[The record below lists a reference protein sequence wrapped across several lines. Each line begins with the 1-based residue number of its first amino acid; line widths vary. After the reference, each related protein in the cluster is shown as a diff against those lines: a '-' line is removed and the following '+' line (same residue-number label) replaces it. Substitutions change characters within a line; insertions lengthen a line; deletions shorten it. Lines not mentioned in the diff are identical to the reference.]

1 MKGKSK
7 IKGKVKGGGRGR
19 PPHTGQR
26 GSISAWSNMSSISL
40 RPRGFFFVVLLFAA
54 AASTATFA
62 RDSEPKWI
70 RVSSAHFAVL
80 TDAGDKKGREAS
92 LRLEQMREI
101 FGQLF
106 LKTKVQM
113 PEPLDV
119 IALQSDE
126 EYIRVAPLHQGR
138 PISAPAFFL
147 PGGDRNYIVL
157 DLAAEDSWR
166 AISHDFA
173 RLFLSFNYPPTQ
185 DWFDEGFAQYFSSLK
200 LGDSRAQMGGDPAR
214 SLPWNHALPG
224 PSSADSVPPKS
235 FAELLNGPWLPLPDL
250 FTMHPGPSGYPP
262 MFYPQSWI
270 VMHYLLNQNKLSEAG
285 TYSGLVQIRRVP
297 VEQAIQQAFG
307 MSPPQL
313 EQAVRDYFHT
323 FASAPQTQPDTK
335 PDASAPGAQVNQ
347 FPAPLGPLDVG
358 ASVAEVA
365 RAQAQALV
373 AEMAVRLPE
382 HRDQG
387 EKDLQTIIAD
397 PKGDNA
403 IAHRALAWVR
413 MERGEFDQAREELS
427 RARDL
432 DDRDT
437 WTHYYLALV
446 KFRASQV
453 NRKPIEG
460 VSNVIQDLVYVVDK
474 EPDFAEAHNI
484 LALARLQG
492 GGVHSATGSITVA
505 IRLSPRNEQYLLNL
519 AQIDLAG
526 KKWDDASALLNRLQN
541 SSNPQVAQTARKSL
555 ADLPTLKKY
564 GVLPQDSASQ
574 NEPGIPPP
582 SAAENDEED
591 AHSGN
596 GEAVPAEPVPDRRK
610 VQFVRGKLVKVD
622 CTQSPAAILTIRT
635 GVRTVRLRTGDYKSL
650 LLVGADE
657 FSCEWADRSVIAN
670 YKAGGKADG
679 DLVSVEIQ

>member
-1 MKGKSK
+1 MC
-7 IKGKVKGGGRGR
+7 
-19 PPHTGQR
+19 
-26 GSISAWSNMSSISL
+26 SISL
-40 RPRGFFFVVLLFAA
+40 RPRCLFSLVLLFAA

-62 RDSEPKWI
+62 RDSEPKWV

-80 TDAGDKKGREAS
+80 TDAGEKKGREVS
-92 LRLEQMREI
+92 LRLEQMREV

-126 EYIRVAPLHQGR
+126 EYIRVAPLRQGR
-138 PISAPAFFL
+138 PISAPGFFW

-166 AISHDFA
+166 AVSHDFA

-200 LGDSRAQMGGDPAR
+200 LGDSQAQIGGDPVQG
-214 SLPWNHALPG
+214 LPWNHALPG
-224 PSSADSVPPKS
+224 PSADSVPPKS
-235 FAELLNGPWLPLPDL
+235 FAELLNEPWLPLPAL
-250 FTMHPGPSGYPP
+250 FAIRSGPSGYPP
-262 MFYPQSWI
+262 MFYAQSWI

-285 TYSGLVQIRRVP
+285 TYFGLVQIRKVP

-307 MSPPQL
+307 MSPAQL
-313 EQAVRDYFHT
+313 EEAVKDYFHA
-323 FASAPQTQPDTK
+323 FASAPLTQPNAK
-335 PDASAPGAQVNQ
+335 PGTSAPGGQVSQ

-358 ASVAEVA
+358 ASVVDVV
-365 RAQAQALV
+365 RAQALALV

-413 MERGEFDQAREELS
+413 MERAEFDEAGEELARARE
-427 RARDL
+427 L

-446 KFRASQV
+446 KFRAAQV
-453 NRKPIEG
+453 NRKPIQG
-460 VSNVIQDLVYVVDK
+460 VSNMIQDLVYVVDK
-474 EPDFAEAHNI
+474 EPDIAEAHHM

-492 GGVHSATGSITVA
+492 GGVHSATGSITIA
-505 IRLSPRNEQYLLNL
+505 IQLSPRNEEYLLNL

-526 KKWDDASALLNRLQN
+526 KKWDDAATLLNRLQD
-541 SSNPQVAQTARKSL
+541 SSNPQIAQTARKSL

-564 GVLPQDSASQ
+564 GVLPEDRASQ
-574 NEPGIPPP
+574 DGTGGPAPA
-582 SAAENDEED
+582 SVENDEED
-591 AHSGN
+591 AHSGKA
-596 GEAVPAEPVPDRRK
+596 EAVPAEPVPDRRK

-622 CTQSPAAILTIRT
+622 CSQAPAAILTVRT
-635 GVRTVRLRTGDYKSL
+635 GARTMRLRTDDYKSL

-657 FSCEWADRSVIAN
+657 FSCEWAERAVIAN

-679 DLVSVEIQ
+679 DLVSVEVQ

>member
-1 MKGKSK
+1 ML
-7 IKGKVKGGGRGR
+7 
-19 PPHTGQR
+19 
-26 GSISAWSNMSSISL
+26 SISL
-40 RPRGFFFVVLLFAA
+40 RPRCFPATVLLLAI
-54 AASTATFA
+54 AASSNGLA

-80 TDAGDKKGREAS
+80 TDGGEKKGREVS
-92 LRLEQMREI
+92 LRLEQMREV

-126 EYIRVAPLHQGR
+126 EYIRVAPLRQGR
-138 PISAPAFFL
+138 PISAPGFFL

-166 AISHDFA
+166 PVSHDFA
-173 RLFLSFNYPPTQ
+173 RLFLSFNYPPTH

-200 LGDSRAQMGGDPAR
+200 LGDTQAQIGGDPVPGATW
-214 SLPWNHALPG
+214 SHALPG
-224 PSSADSVPPKS
+224 ASAADSVPPKS

-250 FTMHPGPSGYPP
+250 FAMRSGPSGYPP
-262 MFYPQSWI
+262 MFYAQSWI

-285 TYSGLVQIRRVP
+285 TYFGLVQIRKAP

-307 MSPPQL
+307 MSPAQL
-313 EQAVRDYFHT
+313 QQAVKDYFHA
-323 FASAPQTQPDTK
+323 FASAPQAQPNLK
-335 PDASAPGAQVNQ
+335 AGASVPGAQVNQ

-358 ASVAEVA
+358 ASVVDVV
-365 RAQAQALV
+365 RAQALALV

-413 MERGEFDQAREELS
+413 MERGEFDEAGEELARARE
-427 RARDL
+427 L

-446 KFRASQV
+446 KFRAAQV
-453 NRKPIEG
+453 NRKPIQG
-460 VSNVIQDLVYVVDK
+460 VSNMIQDLVYVVDK
-474 EPDFAEAHNI
+474 EPDFAEAHHM

-492 GGVHSATGSITVA
+492 GGVHSATGSITIA
-505 IRLSPRNEQYLLNL
+505 IQLSPRNEEYLLNL

-526 KKWDDASALLNRLQN
+526 KKWDDATALLNRLQD
-541 SSNPQVAQTARKSL
+541 SSNPQIAQTARKSL

-564 GVLPQDSASQ
+564 GVLPEDRASQ
-574 NEPGIPPP
+574 DGAGGPAPA
-582 SAAENDEED
+582 SAENDEED
-591 AHSGN
+591 AHSGSA
-596 GEAVPAEPVPDRRK
+596 EAAPAEPVPDRRK
-610 VQFVRGKLVKVD
+610 VQFVRGKLLKVD
-622 CTQSPAAILTIRT
+622 CTHSPVAILTIRT
-635 GVRTVRLRTGDYKSL
+635 GARTMRLRTDDYKSL
-650 LLVGADE
+650 LLVGADD
-657 FSCEWADRSVIAN
+657 FSCEWTDRAVIAN

-679 DLVSVEIQ
+679 DLVSVEVQ

>member
-1 MKGKSK
+1 MSDPHACSAGST
-7 IKGKVKGGGRGR
+7 R
-19 PPHTGQR
+19 PR

-80 TDAGDKKGREAS
+80 TDAGEKKGREVK
-92 LRLEQMREI
+92 LRLEQMREV
-101 FGQLF
+101 FAQLF

-126 EYIRVAPLHQGR
+126 EYIRVAPLRQGR
-138 PISAPAFFL
+138 PISAPGFFL
-147 PGGDRNYIVL
+147 PGGDRNYIGL

-166 AISHDFA
+166 AVAHDFA

-185 DWFDEGFAQYFSSLK
+185 DWFDEGFAQYFSSLR
-200 LGDSRAQMGGDPAR
+200 LGDTQAQIGGDPAR
-214 SLPWNHALPG
+214 NLPWSHALPG
-224 PSSADSVPPKS
+224 QSSADPSPPKS
-235 FAELLNGPWLPLPDL
+235 FVELLNGPWLALPQL
-250 FTMHPGPSGYPP
+250 FTMHSGPSGYPP
-262 MFYPQSWI
+262 MFYAQSWI

-285 TYSGLVQIRRVP
+285 TYFGLVQIRKVP
-297 VEQAIQQAFG
+297 VEQALQQAFG
-307 MSPPQL
+307 MSPAQL
-313 EQAVRDYFHT
+313 EQAVKDYFRAYAAAPPPAPPNSQPGAT
-323 FASAPQTQPDTK
+323 AS
-335 PDASAPGAQVNQ
+335 GAQVNQ
-347 FPAPLGPLDVG
+347 FPSPVGPLDVG
-358 ASVAEVA
+358 ASVVDVSP
-365 RAQAQALV
+365 AQAQSLV

-413 MERGEFDQAREELS
+413 MEREEFDDAAEELA
-427 RARDL
+427 RARQL

-437 WTHYYLALV
+437 WTHYYLALI

-453 NRKPIEG
+453 NRKPIQG
-460 VSNVIQDLVYVVDK
+460 VSNMIQDLVYVVDK
-474 EPDFAEAHNI
+474 EPDFAEAHNM

-492 GGVHSATGSITVA
+492 GGVHSATGSITIA
-505 IRLSPRNEQYLLNL
+505 IQLSPRNEQYLLNL
-519 AQIDLAG
+519 AQIELAG
-526 KKWDDASALLNRLQN
+526 KKWDDATALLSRLQD
-541 SSNPQVAQTARKSL
+541 SSNSQIAQTARKNL

-564 GVLPQDSASQ
+564 GVLPQDSTAQ
-574 NEPGIPPP
+574 DAPNAPP
-582 SAAENDEED
+582 SAAENDEEE
-591 AHSGN
+591 ANSGRT
-596 GEAVPAEPVPDRRK
+596 EAASAEPVPDRRK
-610 VQFVRGKLVKVD
+610 VQFVRGKLLKVD
-622 CTQSPAAILTIRT
+622 CTQSPVAILTIRT
-635 GVRTVRLRTGDYKSL
+635 SARTLRLRTDDYKSL

-657 FSCEWADRSVIAN
+657 FSCDWGDQGVIAN
-670 YKAGGKADG
+670 YKPGGKADG